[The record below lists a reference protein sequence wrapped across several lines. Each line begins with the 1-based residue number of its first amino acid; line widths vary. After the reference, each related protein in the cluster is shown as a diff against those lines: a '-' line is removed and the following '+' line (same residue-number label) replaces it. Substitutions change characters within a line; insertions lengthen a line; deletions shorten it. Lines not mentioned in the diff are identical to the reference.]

1 MSKITL
7 KDLGLEEQNKTVQ
20 LFVEK
25 LNELT
30 ILEKELN
37 SGGFELII
45 QPIKKKD

>member
-37 SGGFELII
+37 SEGFELII